1 MNNEVKKKITEIVCK
16 AWNELDASL
25 LESILSDDFE
35 YISVWVLETMK
46 GKENYIDYLKGKFDA
61 IKKTGNKVDAGIV
74 FQSKIDEYVVAI
86 GQDGIRDAA
95 LQIWAK
101 GGKITH
107 MWMRPIDLV
116 GLK

>member
-1 MNNEVKKKITEIVCK
+1 MNKTHLNLFYLFLLFFLFLNVDTKEIY
-16 AWNELDASL
+16 
-25 LESILSDDFE
+25 
-35 YISVWVLETMK
+35 YIYDSFWVLETMK
-46 GKENYIDYLKGKFDA
+46 GKGNYIDYLKGKFDA
-61 IKKTGNKVDAGIV
+61 IKKTGSKVDAGIV

-107 MWMRPIDLV
+107 MWMRPIGLV

>member
-1 MNNEVKKKITEIVCK
+1 MMTQKELAEVVAK
-16 AWNELDASL
+16 AWNTLDVKHI
-25 LESILSDDFE
+25 EPYLSDD
-35 YISVWVLETMK
+35 YIYDSFWVLETMK

-61 IKKTGNKVDAGIV
+61 IKKTGSKVDAGIV